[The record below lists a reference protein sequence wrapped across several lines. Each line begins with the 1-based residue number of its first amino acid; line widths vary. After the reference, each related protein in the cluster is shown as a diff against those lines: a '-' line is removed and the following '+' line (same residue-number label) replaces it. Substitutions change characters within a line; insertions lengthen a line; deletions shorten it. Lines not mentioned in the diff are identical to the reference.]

1 MDTPRK
7 IISAKDPRIT
17 EWMSE
22 KIEKINRGK
31 TPTEHDICRK
41 RGCENSAH
49 AFPVCPGCEVIVA
62 VCIEHNPYFMPFDKL
77 TNTQKAE
84 FAATRTIL
92 CCRQRPSNPCRTLV
106 PISQFGEI
114 INKPICSFHLGTIII
129 PANQTKTVLIQMPE
143 GRELELAEDQPKQT
157 QPEKTI
163 LIQMPESVVAAWE
176 PKNESDETQPES
188 QWQPPVPI
196 QGKIPNIFEK
206 YTIVAQTP
214 DGKPCGCKRK
224 NGKKNGETDGTT
236 GFKLCTHHSKITRHN
251 FKCRCCDNPSV
262 VRFKN
267 GNMYVLPFCG
277 EHCMDK
283 QVFMC
288 VYGHVGCKS
297 REHEKFYKCIDCPKA
312 RFFNCDPS
320 IVPVLETH
328 CFTCHTSKQSS
339 S

>member
-1 MDTPRK
+1 MASSHEI
-7 IISAKDPRIT
+7 IISAEDLRIL
-17 EWMSE
+17 EWVLK
-22 KIEKINRGK
+22 KIRNINGGK
-31 TPTEHDICRK
+31 TPTKDNNCRK
-41 RGCENSAH
+41 RGCKNSAH
-49 AFPVCPGCEVIVA
+49 EFSVCPGYKTIIA
-62 VCIEHNPYFMPFDKL
+62 VCIKHNPCFMPFDDL
-77 TNTQKAE
+77 TETQKAE
-84 FAATRTIL
+84 FAANGTIL
-92 CCRQRPSNPCRTLV
+92 CCRQRPMNPCRNRV
-106 PISQFGEI
+106 PISRFGKIGEI
-114 INKPICSFHLGTIII
+114 INKPICYFHLDTIII
-129 PANQTKTVLIQMPE
+129 PDNQTKTVLIQMSE
-143 GRELELAEDQPKQT
+143 GRELELAEYQTKQT

-163 LIQMPESVVAAWE
+163 LIQMPVFTAWG
-176 PKNESDETQPES
+176 QLES
-188 QWQPPVPI
+188 QLQPLVAI

-214 DGKPCGCKRK
+214 DGKPCGCKPIED
-224 NGKKNGETDGTT
+224 GETNATT
-236 GFKLCTHHSKITRHN
+236 GFSLCWHHRKITRHSFN
-251 FKCRCCDNPSV
+251 CRCCGNPSV

-277 EHCMDK
+277 EHCMYK

-288 VYGHVGCKS
+288 VYGHVGCKI